1 MQGGKELKTISLLIS
16 PGQYTLG
23 LRVTDNDSLTSTTT
37 CTIYAVQ
44 LEVDVPTSYPQWVNV
59 DDTLN
64 VGCTVTNDTR
74 ERVQGKGR
82 RGK

>member
-37 CTIYAVQ
+37 CTIYAA
-44 LEVDVPTSYPQWVNV
+44 PTVS
-59 DDTLN
+59 
-64 VGCTVTNDTR
+64 NDTR
-74 ERVQGKGR
+74 DVYRAKVKGE
-82 RGK
+82 GESGVGGEEF